1 LTVFTTSIKLPD
13 HARRVLHREEI
24 VVTIEEQEE
33 LGVRRPSSRTYVTP
47 YSRSE
52 ITPSEREIMGQAV
65 SAAGQMM
72 SHRQM
77 THLARSEEN
86 PIQNAVA
93 SLIYS
98 AAYGFAGALITGG
111 LLVLLFIAFGGNEEV
126 YLILFFIFWGICWM
140 AAFYLNRKQGLYHS
154 PSGLEHAE
162 IQSRERIAKFVVKEY
177 IGLLEK
183 KWRLD

>member
-1 LTVFTTSIKLPD
+1 VS
-13 HARRVLHREEI
+13 
-24 VVTIEEQEE
+24 
-33 LGVRRPSSRTYVTP
+33 TYVTP
-47 YSRSE
+47 YSKTELTRAE
-52 ITPSEREIMGQAV
+52 QEVLAQVV
-65 SAAGQMM
+65 STSGHVMA
-72 SHRQM
+72 HRQM
-77 THLARSEEN
+77 SHLARSEET
-86 PIQNAVA
+86 PVTNAVS

-111 LLVLLFIAFGGNEEV
+111 LLVLLYIAIGGNEEV

-140 AAFYLNRKQGLYHS
+140 AAFYFNRKQGLHHS